1 MNDTITGLD
10 TKFQVK
16 LKYEFDELLDRLRK
30 SHDEVKA
37 RIKTAETY
45 VQDKIEATRLLIKD
59 VDIKTQ
65 KTASVDMID
74 ELREKDTS
82 LKINF

>member
-1 MNDTITGLD
+1 M
-10 TKFQVK
+10 
-16 LKYEFDELLDRLRK
+16 
-30 SHDEVKA
+30 
-37 RIKTAETY
+37 
-45 VQDKIEATRLLIKD
+45 QDKIEATRLLIKD